1 MLRVLSCVLSL
12 SCLMGWLLV
21 LFLSYYGR
29 NVTAW
34 VVVAFQVVWLL
45 LLVVVDCKL
54 KARGEL

>member
-1 MLRVLSCVLSL
+1 
-12 SCLMGWLLV
+12 MGWLLV